1 MTSQAPWR
9 PRLLPIGILFAKKVP
24 RHFPPHSFDVM
35 QADYNSSHPA
45 NWLAYSTRVVAG
57 EEVAVAVIVFPPP
70 PNSQLQSRLID
81 EETVR
86 TDSLSVG

>member
-1 MTSQAPWR
+1 
-9 PRLLPIGILFAKKVP
+9 
-24 RHFPPHSFDVM
+24 M

-45 NWLAYSTRVVAG
+45 NWLAYSTRVDAG
-57 EEVAVAVIVFPPP
+57 EVVVVIVFPPP